1 MDNYIGVYDNVLTNR
16 TCDNIINLFER
27 NKEQQ
32 KIQKEGSMSFTE
44 ISITEHSAWDEY
56 NKQISNALKLGVAKY
71 ANDCNIRPQQWP
83 KTHGWESIRIK
94 RYLPNDVDQFDNHV
108 DVMDYDTARRF
119 LAFFIYL
126 NDVEIGGETRFD
138 MHKPGTFIPYEVRP
152 KRGRLLMFPPTWTY
166 PHTGLKP
173 ISGKKYLLHSYC
185 HYG

>member
-1 MDNYIGVYDNVLTNR
+1 MDNYIRVYDNVLTNR

-32 KIQKEGSMSFTE
+32 IIQKEGSMSFTE

-119 LAFFIYL
+119 LVFFIYL
-126 NDVEIGGETRFD
+126 TNNDKGQTYIVPDRSGD
-138 MHKPGTFIPYEVRP
+138 MFVSSCKKGSMII
-152 KRGRLLMFPPTWTY
+152 FPPMW
-166 PHTGLKP
+166 PWLHKGAKP
-173 ISGKKYLLHSYC
+173 IEIPKYIAGSYLHYV
-185 HYG
+185 